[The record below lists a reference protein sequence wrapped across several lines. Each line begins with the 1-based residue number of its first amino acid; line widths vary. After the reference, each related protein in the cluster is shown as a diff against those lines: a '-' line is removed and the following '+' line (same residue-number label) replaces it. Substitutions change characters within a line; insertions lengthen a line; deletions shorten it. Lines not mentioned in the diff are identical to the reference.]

1 MWHVLALALG
11 GRTIAEWQRAMSEDE
26 FDAWCEYYR
35 RWPFD
40 DYHRFHR
47 PAALVGQMTSGVK
60 DIQPLLDFL
69 QPDDT
74 PQRRPKNAADEVIW
88 RMAGWKG

>member
-11 GRTIAEWQRAMSEDE
+11 GRTIAEWKAAMSEDE
-26 FDAWCEYYR
+26 FDAWAEYYR

-47 PAALVGQMTSGVK
+47 PAALVAQIAGGMK
-60 DIQPLLDFL
+60 DTDGLLQWL

-74 PQRRPKNAADEVIW
+74 PQKRPRSQADEAIW
-88 RMAGWKG
+88 RGAGWKG

>member
-11 GRTIAEWQRAMSEDE
+11 GRTIAEWKAAMTEDE
-26 FDAWCEYYR
+26 FEAWIEYYR

-40 DYHRFHR
+40 DFNRYHR
-47 PAALVGQMTSGVK
+47 PAALVAQTAGGLK
-60 DIQPLLDFL
+60 DTDSLLQWL

-74 PQRRPKNAADEVIW
+74 PQRRPRNQADEVIW